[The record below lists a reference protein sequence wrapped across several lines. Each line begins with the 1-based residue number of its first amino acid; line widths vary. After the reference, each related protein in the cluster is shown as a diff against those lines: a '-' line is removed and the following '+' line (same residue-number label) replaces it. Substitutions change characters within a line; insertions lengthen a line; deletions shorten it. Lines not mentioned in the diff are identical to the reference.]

1 MSYSKTELIE
11 SYKNLDIVA
20 PDNIADS
27 VLLSATKQTPAN
39 LSTKVPPTGQ
49 LNSHLKKRVSNNQ
62 KKQKTPSKPD
72 WDTHSGW
79 ASRFKKSDDLF
90 NKVGIS
96 YRGYTA
102 LTHHSALLKN
112 PLRVLTPQ
120 ASTTA
125 IRNHRLRKKTAQ
137 RLSLQFS
144 VVWHSML
151 TMNSL
156 RS

>member
-11 SYKNLDIVA
+11 TYKNLDIAA

-27 VLLSATKQTPAN
+27 VLLSATKQIPAN

-49 LNSHLKKRVSNNQ
+49 LNSHLKKRVANNQ

-72 WDTHSGW
+72 WDNHSGW

-90 NKVGIS
+90 NKVGIE
-96 YRGYTA
+96 YREYTA
-102 LTHHSALLKN
+102 LTYHSALLKI
-112 PLRVLTPQ
+112 PLRVLPPQ

-125 IRNHRLRKKTAQ
+125 TRSLRLRKKTAQ
-137 RLSLQFS
+137 RLSLQFL
-144 VVWHSML
+144 VVWHLML
-151 TMNSL
+151 MMNSPH
-156 RS
+156 S

>member
-11 SYKNLDIVA
+11 TYKNLDIVA
-20 PDNIADS
+20 PENIADS

-90 NKVGIS
+90 NKVGI
-96 YRGYTA
+96 
-102 LTHHSALLKN
+102 
-112 PLRVLTPQ
+112 
-120 ASTTA
+120 
-125 IRNHRLRKKTAQ
+125 
-137 RLSLQFS
+137 
-144 VVWHSML
+144 
-151 TMNSL
+151 
-156 RS
+156 